1 MFTLKYVIIT
11 PAHNEEAN
19 IEKTIQSMLSQTILP
34 EKWVIVSDGSTDGT
48 DDIVKRYAS
57 KYDWIEFVK
66 RPYHNDRQFAAKV
79 HAFNAGY
86 EKLKNIPYQIIGN
99 LDADITFDENYF
111 EFLLGKFNENNDI
124 GVAGTPFIEE
134 SFKGYD
140 FRFANIE
147 HVSGACQLFRRE
159 CFESIGG
166 YKPVRGGGIDWI
178 AVTTARMKGWKTRT
192 FTEKTCTHHR
202 KIGTGNR
209 NPLLVKFD
217 YGMKAYY
224 LGGHPLWE
232 LIRAFYQM
240 KQKPYFI
247 GGILLFSGY
256 VWGYLSS
263 IKRPVSDELV
273 MFYRREQMNRLKNI
287 FYKMVGIKI

>member
-1 MFTLKYVIIT
+1 MPTLKYALVT

-19 IEKTIQSMLSQTILP
+19 IKKTIDSMILQTILP
-34 EKWVIVSDGSTDGT
+34 QKWVIVSDGSTDGT
-48 DDIVKRYAS
+48 DEIVKSYVE
-57 KYDWIEFVK
+57 KYNWIEFVRMPFHK
-66 RPYHNDRQFAAKV
+66 DRQFAAKV

-86 EKLKNIPYQIIGN
+86 QKLKSIPYQIIGN
-99 LDADITFDENYF
+99 LDADISFEDDYF
-111 EFLLGKFNENNDI
+111 EFLLSKFEENPVL

-134 SFKGYD
+134 QFKGYD

-166 YKPVRGGGIDWI
+166 YKPIRGGGIDWI
-178 AVTTARMKGWKTRT
+178 AVTTARMNGWQTKT
-192 FTEKTCTHHR
+192 FTEKTCKHHR

-217 YGMKAYY
+217 YGKKAYY

-232 LIRAFYQM
+232 FIRSLYQM
-240 KQKPYFI
+240 KQKPYII
-247 GGILLFSGY
+247 GGLLLFC
-256 VWGYLSS
+256 GYLWGFLTGME
-263 IKRPVSDELV
+263 RPISNKILN
-273 MFYRREQMNRLKNI
+273 FYRREQMNRLKNI
-287 FYKMVGIKI
+287 VHKFKLI